1 MMEAKALLTSPR
13 YSLYLFYWYK
23 STNTDAAHSLFLLGI
38 CRSKHAVFT
47 PAAERQELQGKREY
61 KRTNTDAF
69 IRTRVQILTHS
80 AVQKFRVRAVS
91 AIGTSAWS
99 VIKGFSRCTLS
110 LLYQYKSTN
119 TDT

>member
-47 PAAERQELQGKREY
+47 PAAERQELQGKSEY
-61 KRTNTDAF
+61 KSTNTDAF
-69 IRTRVQILTHS
+69 TSTRVQILTHL
-80 AVQKFRVRAVS
+80 AVQVPRACSERDGHLCVERHQRLFQVRTFLA
-91 AIGTSAWS
+91 
-99 VIKGFSRCTLS
+99 
-110 LLYQYKSTN
+110 LLVQKYKY
-119 TDT
+119 